1 MRSSVTFLT
10 KTADQTL
17 KLGEKIGNSCIPGT
31 IISLRGPLGSG
42 KTVIAKGIALALNIE
57 DPITSPTFTIIQEY
71 DGSIPMI
78 HMDLY
83 RIESFEEFELLG
95 AEELLFSSNVTII
108 EWSELID
115 KILPVNT
122 IRVEISIQKDSSR
135 SFIISG
141 VTV

>member
-1 MRSSVTFLT
+1 MHSSVTFLT

-17 KLGEKIGNSCIPGT
+17 GLGEKIGNSCIPGS

-42 KTVIAKGIALALNIE
+42 KTVFAKGIALALNIE

-83 RIESFEEFELLG
+83 RIESIEEFELLG

-115 KILPVNT
+115 KILPENT